1 MQHAKQADFKPFDAK
16 DWKIGIVVAQ
26 FNRHITEKQYE
37 SAVAMAKRYKIAPE
51 NITTL
56 RVAGA
61 IEIPLALQKLAVSR
75 EYAALLALGCI
86 IQGETPH
93 FDYVAKFVTEGIL
106 RVQLDHST
114 SIGFGILT
122 CNNEQQAL
130 DRTQLAGEHL
140 EAALQ
145 QEKTLNTLQ

>member
-1 MQHAKQADFKPFDAK
+1 MTQNAKQAEFKPFDAS

-26 FNRHITEKQYE
+26 FNSNITGEQHK
-37 SAVAMAKRYKIAPE
+37 SAIEMAATYKIQPE
-51 NITTL
+51 NITTI

-61 IEIPLALQKLAVSR
+61 IEIPLALQKLAASGK
-75 EYAALLALGCI
+75 YDALLALGCI

-93 FDYVAKFVTEGIL
+93 FDYVAKYVTEGIL
-106 RVQLDHST
+106 RVSLDHSA

-122 CNNEQQAL
+122 CHNEKQARE
-130 DRTQLAGEHL
+130 RTHLAGEHL

-145 QEKTLNTLQ
+145 QKKSLQTA

>member
-1 MQHAKQADFKPFDAK
+1 MQQAKQADFTPFDAR

-26 FNRHITEKQYE
+26 FNKHITGKQYD
-37 SAVAMAKRYKIAPE
+37 SALAMAAKYKIAPE
-51 NITTL
+51 NITTIEA
-56 RVAGA
+56 AGA
-61 IEIPLALQKLAVSR
+61 IEIPLALQKLAKTGQYS
-75 EYAALLALGCI
+75 ALLALGCI

-122 CNNEQQAL
+122 CNNEQQAI
-130 DRTQLAGEHL
+130 DRTALAGEHL

-145 QEKTLNTLQ
+145 QAKALK

>member
-1 MQHAKQADFKPFDAK
+1 MQLAKQAEFTVFDASG
-16 DWKIGIVVAQ
+16 WKIGIVVAQ
-26 FNRHITEKQYE
+26 FNKHITDKQLE
-37 SAVAMAKRYKIAPE
+37 SAVVMAAKYKIAPE

-56 RVAGA
+56 KVAGA
-61 IEIPLALQKLAVSR
+61 IEIPLALQKLAASG
-75 EYAALLALGCI
+75 EYNALLALGCI

-122 CNNEQQAL
+122 CNSEQQAI
-130 DRTQLAGEHL
+130 DRTGLAGEHL
-140 EAALQ
+140 EAALHQ
-145 QEKTLNTLQ
+145 AKTLRNG

>member
-1 MQHAKQADFKPFDAK
+1 MQHAKQADFKPFDAH

-26 FNRHITEKQYE
+26 FNRHITEKQYQ
-37 SAVAMAKRYKIAPE
+37 SALEMAEKYNIASE
-51 NITTL
+51 NITTI

-61 IEIPLALQKLAVSR
+61 IEIPLALQKLAASGQ
-75 EYAALLALGCI
+75 YDALLALGCI

-106 RVQLDHST
+106 RVQLDNSI

-122 CNNEQQAL
+122 CNDEKQAL
-130 DRTQLAGEHL
+130 ERITLAGDHL
-140 EAALQ
+140 QAALQ
-145 QEKTLNTLQ
+145 QVQALK

>member
-1 MQHAKQADFKPFDAK
+1 MQHAKQANFSIFDAQ

-26 FNRHITEKQYE
+26 FNRHITEKQYQ
-37 SAVAMAKRYKIAPE
+37 SALEMAEKYHIPPE
-51 NITTL
+51 NITTI

-61 IEIPLALQKLAVSR
+61 IEIPLALQKLAKSGQ
-75 EYAALLALGCI
+75 YQALLALGCI

-93 FDYVAKFVTEGIL
+93 FDYVAKYVTEGIL

-122 CNNEQQAL
+122 CNNEQQAI

-145 QEKTLNTLQ
+145 QAKALNTLA

>member
-1 MQHAKQADFKPFDAK
+1 MQHAEQADFKPFDASS
-16 DWKIGIVVAQ
+16 WKIGIVVAQ
-26 FNRHITEKQYE
+26 FNMHITGKQYD
-37 SAVAMAKRYKIAPE
+37 SALEMADAYGIPSG
-51 NITTL
+51 NITTI

-61 IEIPLALQKLAVSR
+61 IEIPLALQKLAASG

-122 CNNEQQAL
+122 CNNEQQAV

-145 QEKTLNTLQ
+145 QARILRTD

>member
-1 MQHAKQADFKPFDAK
+1 MQHAEQAEFKPFDASE
-16 DWKIGIVVAQ
+16 WKIGIVVAQ
-26 FNRHITEKQYE
+26 FNKHITGKQRE
-37 SAVAMAKRYKIAPE
+37 SALEMAKRYDIVPE
-51 NITTL
+51 NITTI

-61 IEIPLALQKLAVSR
+61 IEIPLALQKLAASG

-106 RVQLDHST
+106 RVQLDHSI

-122 CNNEQQAL
+122 CNNEQQAI

-145 QEKTLNTLQ
+145 QSKTLK